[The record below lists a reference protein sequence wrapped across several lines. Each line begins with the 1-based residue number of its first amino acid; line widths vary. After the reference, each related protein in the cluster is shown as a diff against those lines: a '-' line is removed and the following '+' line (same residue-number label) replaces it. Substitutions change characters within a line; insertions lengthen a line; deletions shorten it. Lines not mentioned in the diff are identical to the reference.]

1 MSKVVEIPFSKVMVK
16 AVLEGR
22 KVCTSRSEVKGDL
35 GDTFM
40 IADKE
45 YRIVDIQRHRLI
57 SVTSMLFRQEG
68 TNSPEEFEELWK
80 SLHRGHYNGSAFV
93 QTHFFAAVQKQ
104 SPN

>member
-22 KVCTSRSEVKGDL
+22 KVCTSRGEVKGDL

-40 IADKE
+40 IGDME
-45 YRIVDIQRHRLI
+45 FRIVDIQRHRLI
-57 SVTSMLFRQEG
+57 SVTSILFRQEG

-80 SLHRGHYNGSAFV
+80 SLHRGHYDGKKAVFV
-93 QTHFFAAVQKQ
+93 HYFARV
-104 SPN
+104 SGVD